1 MNADVQQL
9 TRERD
14 RLRLLLEVTNAVAA
28 HLDLGDLLHAVSA
41 LLGQLAP
48 HDLSNIALY
57 DPRGK
62 GFRVVALDFP
72 EHQDFIQESE
82 LVPVADNPVG
92 LSFTTG

>member
-28 HLDLGDLLHAVSA
+28 HLDLHDLLHAISV
-41 LLGQLAP
+41 LLSRLVP

-57 DPRGK
+57 DPQGT
-62 GFRVVALDFP
+62 GFTSWRSTSRSTRTSCRKA
-72 EHQDFIQESE
+72 SWCR
-82 LVPVADNPVG
+82 
-92 LSFTTG
+92 